1 MVNFK
6 KRVLAVMTTATVLIS
21 STGCGKSATVFDE
34 IESIASIE
42 AGKFTFDVDFSA
54 KDTGADS
61 ADSTIKAA
69 GSGSFAE
76 NGFAITFDN
85 LLVTSD
91 GSDLKLDTITV
102 ELVDDTL
109 YVPVST
115 VSSVLNMAMSFGGD
129 ETAEVQTSVEVDG
142 VTYSWLGLPL
152 GDLMSEMDDN
162 TFEDE
167 EETTTP
173 EEDIKLEKMKE
184 FGVKRVLPELEK
196 HFGTLGK
203 EVLFTKDGFAHF
215 KLNND
220 TAAAILDATK
230 TFIQSDSF
238 DKLMEEANTLIN
250 GEDSELEDYDT
261 EELLDSLDELV
272 KTITESEAKFDIDL
286 AASSAKGTIVA
297 KGSVSAEE
305 EGTMDA
311 NAKYTVTKT
320 KDALTA
326 PTDAY
331 IGSDMYSTLLTVMG

>member
-6 KRVLAVMTTATVLIS
+6 QRALAVMTTATVLVS
-21 STGCGKSATVFDE
+21 STGCGNSATVFDE

-54 KDTGADS
+54 TDTGADS
-61 ADSTIKAA
+61 ADSAIKTT
-69 GSGSFAE
+69 GSGSFAD

-142 VTYSWLGLPL
+142 VTYSWLGLPI
-152 GDLMSEMDDN
+152 GDLMSEMDDD
-162 TFEDE
+162 TSE

-173 EEDIKLEKMKE
+173 EEDIKVEKMKE

-220 TAAAILDATK
+220 TAAAIVEATK

-261 EELLDSLDELV
+261 EELLDSLNELV

-297 KGSVSAEE
+297 KGSVAVKED
-305 EGTMDA
+305 GTMDA

>member
-6 KRVLAVMTTATVLIS
+6 KRALAVMTTATVLIS

-54 KDTGADS
+54 KDTGSDS
-61 ADSTIKAA
+61 ADSAIKAA

-91 GSDLKLDTITV
+91 GSDLKLDTITI

-115 VSSVLNMAMSFGGD
+115 VSSVLNTVMSFGDD
-129 ETAEVQTSVEVDG
+129 ETAEIQTSVEVDG
-142 VTYSWLGLPL
+142 VTYSWLGLPI
-152 GDLMSEMDDN
+152 GDPMSEMDDD
-162 TFEDE
+162 TFE

-173 EEDIKLEKMKE
+173 EDEIEMEKMKE

-220 TAAAILDATK
+220 TAAAIVEATK

-261 EELLDSLDELV
+261 DELLDSLDELV
-272 KTITESEAKFDIDL
+272 KSITESEAKFDIDL

-297 KGSVSAEE
+297 KGSASTKEV
-305 EGTMDA
+305 GTMDA

-320 KDALTA
+320 KDVLTA

-331 IGSDMYSTLLTVMG
+331 IGSDMYTLLSTVMG

>member
-6 KRVLAVMTTATVLIS
+6 KRALAVMTTATVLIS

-42 AGKFTFDVDFSA
+42 AGKFTFDVDFST

-61 ADSTIKAA
+61 ADSAIKAA

-85 LLVTSD
+85 LSVTSD
-91 GSDLKLDTITV
+91 GSDLKLDTITI

-115 VSSVLNMAMSFGGD
+115 ASAVLNMAMSSYGD
-129 ETAEVQTSVEVDG
+129 ETAEPQTSVEVDG

-152 GDLMSEMDDN
+152 GDLMSEMDD
-162 TFEDE
+162 DMSE

-173 EEDIKLEKMKE
+173 EEDINVEKMKE

-220 TAAAILDATK
+220 TATAILEATK

-261 EELLDSLDELV
+261 DELLDSLDELV
-272 KTITESEAKFDIDL
+272 KSITESEAKFDIDL
-286 AASSAKGTIVA
+286 AASSAKGTIIA
-297 KGSVSAEE
+297 KGSTSTDENNTADFSAS
-305 EGTMDA
+305 
-311 NAKYTVTKT
+311 YIVTKT
-320 KDALTA
+320 KDMLTA

>member
-6 KRVLAVMTTATVLIS
+6 QRALAVMTTATVLVS
-21 STGCGKSATVFDE
+21 STGCGKSTTVFDE

-54 KDTGADS
+54 TNTGADS
-61 ADSTIKAA
+61 ADSVIKAA
-69 GSGSFAE
+69 GSGAFAE

-115 VSSVLNMAMSFGGD
+115 VSSILNMAMSFDGD

-152 GDLMSEMDDN
+152 GDLMSEMDDD
-162 TFEDE
+162 TFEE

-220 TAAAILDATK
+220 TAASILEATK

-261 EELLDSLDELV
+261 DELLDSLDELV
-272 KTITESEAKFDIDL
+272 NTITESEAKFDIDL

-305 EGTMDA
+305 DGTMDA